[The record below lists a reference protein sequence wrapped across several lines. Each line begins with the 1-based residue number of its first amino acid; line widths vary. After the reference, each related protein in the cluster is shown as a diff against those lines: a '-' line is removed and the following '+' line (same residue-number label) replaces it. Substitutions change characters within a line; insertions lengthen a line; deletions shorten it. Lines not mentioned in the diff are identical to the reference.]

1 MEILE
6 IRSDTKLIKLK
17 TDTKILHRAN
27 IFKILDRFSGL
38 RIQDLADD
46 RVKEIEIYDP
56 YTYIVYNEQDIYEN
70 IKTKLKFKILIPEVK
85 IPDKTDEYDITII
98 ADSIKSYPDIYRI
111 IRNRFKNPQL
121 VNLEEESLP
130 NKISSQKVL
139 IVNSISSFLYPVA
152 ILDDYYLIDS
162 GTHRY
167 LQPYLKDRYIIYFE
181 YSKWLNNNST
191 IKIDISE
198 EIFKENNP
206 YNLIKNFSRNE
217 ISKTIMNIIT
227 SNSLRD
233 NTIGVRV

>member
-98 ADSIKSYPDIYRI
+98 ADSIKS
-111 IRNRFKNPQL
+111 
-121 VNLEEESLP
+121 
-130 NKISSQKVL
+130 
-139 IVNSISSFLYPVA
+139 
-152 ILDDYYLIDS
+152 
-162 GTHRY
+162 
-167 LQPYLKDRYIIYFE
+167 
-181 YSKWLNNNST
+181 
-191 IKIDISE
+191 
-198 EIFKENNP
+198 
-206 YNLIKNFSRNE
+206 
-217 ISKTIMNIIT
+217 
-227 SNSLRD
+227 
-233 NTIGVRV
+233 